1 MPIKIL
7 LIDDDPD
14 SVRLLTLMLNPE
26 GYQITSARS
35 GHEGLRLATQ
45 EPHDL
50 IIIDV
55 MMPDM
60 DGFEVCRTIRQTPG
74 ISSVPILMLSARTR
88 VDDKIEGLRAGASDY
103 MTKPINRKDLLARV
117 EALLQAHMEQGAKV
131 IAVMGV
137 KSGVGATTVATN
149 LAIALRAISAKR
161 VIIVDTHLPFGDL
174 DLLLNIPAGRTW
186 ADLVPYVNELDSDV
200 ISSVLVSHASGI
212 RVLLAPGPQEGAI
225 APPDNTLNKIVALL
239 KSLADFIVLDAPPP
253 DQQSALPLLEIADV
267 VALVLT
273 PDLATLSLTPA
284 ALEIARSKRNPPPEV
299 HLVLNRAGS
308 GLNTTSI
315 ETQLQLKLTAQLPDE
330 EALVTVSANRGV
342 PLIMSQPNCGLSRG
356 VRNFVKILVPEI
368 REAKPS
374 GTGFFGR
381 LRGNG

>member
-35 GHEGLRLATQ
+35 GHEGLRLAAQ

-50 IIIDV
+50 VVIDV

-74 ISSVPILMLSARTR
+74 ISNVPILMLSARTR

-103 MTKPINRKDLLARV
+103 MTKPINRKDLLARI
-117 EALLQAHMEQGAKV
+117 EALLQVHMEQGARV

-137 KSGVGATTVATN
+137 KSGAGATTVATN
-149 LAIALRAISAKR
+149 LAIALRAASAKR
-161 VIIVDTHLPFGDL
+161 VVLMDTRLPFGDL
-174 DLLLNIPAGRTW
+174 DLLLNVPAGRTW
-186 ADLVPYVNELDSDV
+186 ADLVPYINELDSDV
-200 ISSVLVSHASGI
+200 VGTVLVPHASGI
-212 RVLLAPGPQEGAI
+212 RVLLAPRPQE
-225 APPDNTLNKIVALL
+225 DLNALPSHVLARIVVLL
-239 KSLADFIVLDAPPP
+239 KSIADYIVLDAPPP
-253 DQQSALPLLEIADV
+253 DQQFALSLLEVTDI

-273 PDLATLSLTPA
+273 PDLATLSLTPV
-284 ALEIARSKRNPPPEV
+284 ALEIARSRRNPPPEV

-308 GLNTTSI
+308 GLSATAI
-315 ETQLQLKLTAQLPDE
+315 EAQLKLKLAAQLPDE

-342 PLIMSQPNCGLSRG
+342 PLIMSQPNSGLARE
-356 VRNFVKILVPEI
+356 VRNFVKILTPEI
-368 REAKPS
+368 REAKPG
-374 GTGFFGR
+374 GTGLLGR
-381 LRGNG
+381 LRGGS